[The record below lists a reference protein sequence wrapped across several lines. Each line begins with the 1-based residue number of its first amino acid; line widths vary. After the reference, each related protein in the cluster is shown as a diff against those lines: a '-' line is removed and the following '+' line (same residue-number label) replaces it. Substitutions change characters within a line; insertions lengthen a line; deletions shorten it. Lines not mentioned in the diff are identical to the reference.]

1 MADINWT
8 TALPMPSGMT
18 FGLRTNALDFAS
30 PLTGVVQSVAMPG
43 ARWIATLQWAA
54 LRRTDADLLQ
64 ALMVQM
70 RGRTNRLVMWNVV
83 RPTVRGVGGG
93 SPLVNGS
100 GQTGSTINIDGLP
113 VNTNGIY
120 IAGDF
125 LGIGSEL
132 KMVTATVNSN
142 GSGQAAV
149 SFEPPLRAAPADN
162 SAIVTTQPTAK
173 FMLMNN
179 EVSWQHTNPM
189 SVGAFE
195 MQLAEVF
202 T

>member
-93 SPLVNGS
+93 SPLVNGA

-189 SVGAFE
+189 SVDAFE

-202 T
+202 A